1 MSSAYRHDYLEP
13 PHARRP
19 FLHTDVESSGPS
31 STAVNSREGTIY
43 NSSSDHLLHA
53 TPAGGRLP
61 PQPRAVEIP
70 PGDATPPQQF
80 LSTSPDSGNIDASEG
95 KEEDQHNHSSEEE
108 ASEKPSFYTR
118 FTSRW
123 RNPTIAAIVIMI
135 IIGLIIGLAVGL
147 TRGDKSS
154 SKALV
159 KSRPFYPSPRGGW
172 VSSWHEAY
180 SEAAKLVVE
189 MSVPEK
195 VNLTTGIGWSM
206 GPCVGNTGSTKKLP
220 ALCLQDG
227 PTGIRFADDITAFP
241 AGVTVAATWS
251 KYHMYARGKALG
263 AEARAKGV
271 NVILGPCMGPL
282 GRFPV
287 GGRNWEGFGS
297 DPYLQ
302 GVASS
307 ITVQAIQSEGVIA
320 TAKHFIGNE
329 QERFR
334 QVPEAHGQGW
344 PNVTEAISANIGDRT
359 LHELYLW
366 PFAESV
372 RAGVG
377 AIMCSYNQVNNS
389 YACQNSYLLNNVLK
403 EELGFQGFV
412 MSDWLAHHSGVASTL
427 AGMDMSMPGDAVS
440 FLDGETYWGGHLTES
455 IVNKTVPIERLDDM
469 ALRIVAT
476 WIKMGQHKDYPEVSF
491 SSWTKLKDGLV
502 YQGTGAGP
510 LDVVNDFVDVRAN
523 HSAVAQ
529 DIATEG
535 IVLLK
540 NSKVGNTTS
549 LPLDDKK
556 LPRAIMIFGSDAG
569 PSPMG
574 PNGCPDRGC
583 NKGTLGQGWGSG
595 SVEYTYQITPLEA
608 IQSRLLNKR
617 GARRP
622 TTDYS
627 LDDEDIGRAQRL
639 AETPGAKCFVFVS
652 ADSGE
657 SFIESEGNLG
667 DRNDLD
673 LWHNGD
679 ALIKAVAAKCND
691 TVVVIHNVG
700 AVVMEEWIDNPNVT
714 AVLMAHLPA
723 AESGSS
729 LVDILWGDV
738 PPSGHLPYTIGKSLE
753 DYGPHGDILREPNG
767 LIPQDEFT
775 EGLDIDYRYF
785 DANGIEPRFE
795 FGFGLTYTE
804 FQYGNLTVQKV
815 FQGNLTADL
824 PPPPDKLAVPEMK
837 TEIPNPDDVTFPTD
851 FNRLRNYHYP
861 WITRQQASQVNSIL
875 DAKNQSEYPYPS
887 GYRTEPR
894 AETVPGGGGEGGH
907 PALYDVIFHVDIDVK
922 NIGTKPGKTVP
933 QLYVT
938 FPQGIKEYTP
948 LKQLRGFEKIGVGPG
963 ESVTVGFDIR
973 RKDISVWDEDGSRG
987 WYIPTAKG
995 KGVGEGFTFWVGQSS
1010 RKGGVEGKT

>member
-1 MSSAYRHDYLEP
+1 MSSAYRQEYLEP
-13 PHARRP
+13 PQARRP
-19 FLHTDVESSGPS
+19 FLHTDFESGPS
-31 STAVNSREGTIY
+31 SATAINTPEGTIY
-43 NSSSDHLLHA
+43 NSSSDHLLR
-53 TPAGGRLP
+53 AGAAGGGGAVAGRLP
-61 PQPRAVEIP
+61 PGPRAVEVP
-70 PGDATPPQQF
+70 PSEFAVT
-80 LSTSPDSGNIDASEG
+80 PDSGRSHTEG
-95 KEEDQHNHSSEEE
+95 EEGEGHPLSDEEV
-108 ASEKPSFYTR
+108 SEKPSFYTR

-123 RNPTIAAIVIMI
+123 RNSILVGLMI
-135 IIGLIIGLAVGL
+135 LAIIGLVVGLAVGL
-147 TRGDKSS
+147 TRGDQRGNTKL
-154 SKALV
+154 LV
-159 KSRPFYPSPRGGW
+159 RSRPYYPSPRGGW
-172 VSSWHEAY
+172 VPSWESAY
-180 SEAAKLVVE
+180 SQAAKLVGDMEVT
-189 MSVPEK
+189 EK
-195 VNLTTGIGWSM
+195 VNLTTGVGWSM
-206 GPCVGNTGSTKKLP
+206 GPCVGNTGSTKKIGR
-220 ALCLQDG
+220 LCLQDG
-227 PTGIRFADDITAFP
+227 PTGVRFADDITAFP

-307 ITVQAIQSEGVIA
+307 ITVEAIQSEGVIA

-334 QVPEAHGQGW
+334 QVPEAHLQGW
-344 PNVTEAISANIGDRT
+344 PNVTEAISSNIGDRT

-377 AIMCSYNQVNNS
+377 AVMCSYNQVNNS
-389 YACQNSYLLNNVLK
+389 YACQNSYLLNGVLK
-403 EELGFQGFV
+403 DELGFQGFV
-412 MSDWLAHHSGVASTL
+412 MSDWLAHHSGVASAL
-427 AGMDMSMPGDAVS
+427 AGMDMSMPGDANL
-440 FLDGETYWGGHLTES
+440 FLDGETWWGSSLTES
-455 IVNKTVPIERLDDM
+455 VVNKTLPIERLDDM

-502 YQGTGAGP
+502 YQGTYAGP
-510 LDVVNDFVDVRAN
+510 TDVVNDFVDVRAN
-523 HSAVAQ
+523 HSVIAQ
-529 DIATEG
+529 DIAAEG

-540 NSKVGNTTS
+540 NFNNTA

-556 LPRAIMIFGSDAG
+556 LPRAVMIFGSDAG
-569 PSPMG
+569 PNPLG
-574 PNGCPDRGC
+574 ANGCVDRGC
-583 NKGTLGQGWGSG
+583 NNGTLGQGWGSG
-595 SVEYTYQITPLEA
+595 SVDYTYQITPLEA
-608 IQSRLLNKR
+608 MQARLLGKR

-622 TTDYS
+622 TIEYS
-627 LDDEDIGRAQRL
+627 LNDYDLGRASRL

-657 SFIESEGNLG
+657 SYISNEGHLG
-667 DRNDLD
+667 DRNDLY

-679 ALIKAVAAKCND
+679 ALIKTVAAKCND
-691 TVVVIHNVG
+691 TVVVIHSVG

-729 LVDILWGDV
+729 LANILWGDI

-753 DYGPHGDILREPNG
+753 DYGPHGDILREPNAR
-767 LIPQDEFT
+767 IPQDDFS

-795 FGFGLTYTE
+795 FGFGLSYTQFE
-804 FQYGNLTVQKV
+804 YGNLTIQKI
-815 FQGNLTADL
+815 FQGNLSSEL
-824 PPPPDKLAVPEMK
+824 PPAPDRLKVPDLK
-837 TEIPNPDDVTFPTD
+837 SKVPDPEDVTFPSD

-861 WITRQQASQVNSIL
+861 WLTRAQASAVESLL
-875 DAKNQSEYPYPS
+875 DNKNKTEYPYPE
-887 GYRTEPR
+887 GWNAEPR
-894 AETVPGGGGEGGH
+894 VKPPPGGGGEGGH
-907 PALYDVIFHVDIDVK
+907 PALYDALFHVDIDVK
-922 NIGTKPGKTVP
+922 NIGQKPGKTVP

-938 FPQGIKEYTP
+938 FPGGIGVYTP
-948 LKQLRGFEKIGVGPG
+948 LRQLRGFEKVGVGPG

-973 RKDISVWDEDGSRG
+973 RKDISVWDEVGGKG

-995 KGVGEGFTFWVGQSS
+995 KAVGEGYTFWVGQSS
-1010 RKGGVEGKT
+1010 RRGGVEGKTT